1 MKLKIQK
8 TLYII
13 LLGTIFNQILSAQES
28 TAHMSI
34 FNAVESEKNLAIDW
48 GTINA
53 FPNGI
58 PYMQS
63 FGPVIVPA
71 GGVTITAKVEGFLDG
86 KSSVSIP
93 ASNSCSYIVWPS
105 ELVEKDG
112 EKTWKLKI
120 TSVPPLP
127 LDAGN
132 KTSWTLIYNGLLES
146 ISVEFNNRPYILT
159 PEKAVSAGGANDA
172 TLSIGD
178 KILESQSV
186 EGGNYIFIIYGNSLD
201 TLKAGT
207 IHR

>member
-1 MKLKIQK
+1 MKIKIQK
-8 TLYII
+8 FISLV
-13 LLGTIFNQILSAQES
+13 LLGITVSNSLSAQES

-34 FNAVESEKNLAIDW
+34 FNAVESEKNLLIDW
-48 GTINA
+48 GTIDA

-71 GGVTITAKVEGFLDG
+71 GSVVITAKVEGFLDG
-86 KSSVSIP
+86 KTSVNLP

-112 EKTWKLKI
+112 EKKWKLKI

-127 LDAGN
+127 LDAGK
-132 KTSWTLIYNGLLES
+132 KTSWTLIYTGLLES
-146 ISVEFNNRPYILT
+146 ISVKFNNKPYVLM
-159 PEKAVSAGGANDA
+159 PEKSVLAGGANDA

-178 KILESQSV
+178 EIVESQSV
-186 EGGNYIFIIYGNSLD
+186 ESGNYIFVIYGNSPD
-201 TLKAGT
+201 TLKVGT
-207 IHR
+207 IYR